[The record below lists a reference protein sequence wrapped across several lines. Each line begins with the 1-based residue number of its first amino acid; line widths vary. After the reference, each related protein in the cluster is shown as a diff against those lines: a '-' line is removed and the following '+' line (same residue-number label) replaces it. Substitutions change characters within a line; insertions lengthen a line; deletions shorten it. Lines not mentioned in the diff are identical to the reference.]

1 MKGHMTLQNNHE
13 AIDKYLREISRL
25 PLITPRQEIE
35 LSAKIKAGSED
46 ARNLM
51 ITSNL
56 RLVVTIAR
64 SYTNLGLPLLD
75 LISEGNIGLV
85 KAVERFDPS
94 KGAKLSS
101 YAVWWIRQAIK
112 RALDDQSRLIRVPVH
127 HRDKLT
133 KMHQIALHMTQVLG
147 REPTDEELSEEIG
160 IDADKVAKLN
170 TVSVPPASLDAR
182 ISDEDVTEFG
192 ESIADEA
199 ARTPFEALRDQDLQG
214 KLGDLLKVLNDRERK
229 IVRQRF
235 GLEGAKRQTLED
247 VGVSFGVTRER
258 VRQLEKAA
266 LVKMRRALED
276 SETPSDFPLPM
287 AA

>member
-1 MKGHMTLQNNHE
+1 MTLQNSRE
-13 AIDKYLREISRL
+13 AIDKYLREIGQL
-25 PLITPRQEIE
+25 PLLTPKEEIE
-35 LSAKIKAGSED
+35 LAAKIKAGNRG
-46 ARNLM
+46 ARDRM

-64 SYTNLGLPLLD
+64 SYTNLGLPLPD

-85 KAVERFDPS
+85 KAVERFDPA

-112 RALDDQSRLIRVPVH
+112 RALDDQSRLIRLPVH

-133 KMHQIALHMTQVLG
+133 KMHQITLNMTQVLG

-160 IDADKVAKLN
+160 IDPDKVAKLN
-170 TVSVPPASLDAR
+170 TASVPPASLDAR
-182 ISDEDVTEFG
+182 ISDEDMTEFG
-192 ESIADEA
+192 ESIADET
-199 ARTPFEALRDQDLQG
+199 ARTPFETLRDQDLQG
-214 KLGDLLKVLNDRERK
+214 KLGGLLKVLNEREKK

-235 GLEGAKRQTLED
+235 GLGGMKRQTLED
-247 VGVSFGVTRER
+247 VGVTLGVTRER
-258 VRQLEKAA
+258 VRQLERAA
-266 LVKMRRALED
+266 LLKMRRAFEE
-276 SETPSDFPLPM
+276 SEAPADFPLPM

>member
-1 MKGHMTLQNNHE
+1 MTLQNNRE
-13 AIDKYLREISRL
+13 AIDKYLRDIARL
-25 PLITPRQEIE
+25 PLLTPKQEIE
-35 LSAKIKAGSED
+35 LAAKIKGGNER
-46 ARNLM
+46 ARNRM

-94 KGAKLSS
+94 RGAKLSS

-112 RALDDQSRLIRVPVH
+112 RALDDQSRLIRLPVH

-133 KMHQIALHMTQVLG
+133 KMHQIALNMTQTLG

-160 IDADKVAKLN
+160 IDPAKVARLN
-170 TVSVPPASLDAR
+170 TASVPPASLDAR
-182 ISDEDVTEFG
+182 ISDDDVTEFG
-192 ESIADEA
+192 ESIADET
-199 ARTPFEALRDQDLQG
+199 ARSPFETLRDQDLQG
-214 KLGDLLKVLNDRERK
+214 KLGDLLKVLNERETQ

-235 GLEGAKRQTLED
+235 GLGGEKPHTLED
-247 VGVSFGVTRER
+247 VGVILGVTRER

-266 LVKMRRALED
+266 LLKMRNALEK
-276 SETPSDFPLPM
+276 SEAPAEFPLPM

>member
-1 MKGHMTLQNNHE
+1 MTLHNNRE
-13 AIDKYLREISRL
+13 AIDKYLREIGHL
-25 PLITPRQEIE
+25 PLLTPKQEIE
-35 LSAKIKAGSED
+35 LAGKIKAGNHG
-46 ARNLM
+46 ARDRM

-64 SYTNLGLPLLD
+64 SYTNFGLPLAD

-112 RALDDQSRLIRVPVH
+112 RALDDQSRLIRLPVH

-133 KMHQIALHMTQVLG
+133 KMHQITLQMTQVLG

-160 IDADKVAKLN
+160 IDPDKVAKLN

-182 ISDEDVTEFG
+182 ISDDDVTEFG
-192 ESIADEA
+192 ESIADET
-199 ARTPFEALRDQDLQG
+199 ARTPFETLRDQDLQG
-214 KLGDLLKVLNDRERK
+214 KLGGLLKVLNERERK

-235 GLEGAKRQTLED
+235 GLGGEKRQTLED
-247 VGVSFGVTRER
+247 VGVTLGVTRER

-266 LVKMRRALED
+266 LLKMRSALEK
-276 SETPSDFPLPM
+276 SEAPADFPLPM